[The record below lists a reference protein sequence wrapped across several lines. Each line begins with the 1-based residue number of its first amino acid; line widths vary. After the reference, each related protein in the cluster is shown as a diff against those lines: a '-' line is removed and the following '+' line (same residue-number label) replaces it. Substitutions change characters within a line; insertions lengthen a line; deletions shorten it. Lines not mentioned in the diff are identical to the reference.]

1 MSAANRTTE
10 GPTLRQA
17 ALIAGFGTLL
27 MAATAPFAEFFVFPK
42 LIVHGD
48 IEQSIRN
55 IIAHRTLYLAGVFG
69 YLINFVCD
77 IVIAWALYIL
87 LVPVNRSLSLLAAW
101 FRLIYTAIAV
111 VALFKLVAVF
121 RLLNTPDYSSA
132 QIRFLLDS
140 FRWDWSTSLMLF
152 DIHLGLLGWL
162 VYRSGYIPR
171 LLGIL
176 LAIDALGWLIDG
188 LSPYFYPH
196 AWLGFVSVTS
206 LGELFFM
213 LWLLIRGGKIQPS
226 VP

>member
-1 MSAANRTTE
+1 MAANRNND
-10 GPTLRQA
+10 GITLHHA
-17 ALIAGFGTLL
+17 ALIAGFGMLL

-48 IEQSIRN
+48 VEQTIRN
-55 IIAHRTLYLAGVFG
+55 ILANRALYLAGVFAC
-69 YLINFVCD
+69 LINFVCD

-111 VALFKLVAVF
+111 SALFKLIAVF
-121 RLLNTPDYSSA
+121 RLLNTPDYSSP

-140 FRWDWSTSLMLF
+140 FRWDWSMSLMLF
-152 DIHLGLLGWL
+152 DIHLGLLAWL

-176 LAIDALGWLIDG
+176 LAIDGLGWLIDG

-196 AWLGFVSVTS
+196 AWLGFVSVSS
-206 LGELFFM
+206 LGELVFM

>member
-1 MSAANRTTE
+1 MAANRNND
-10 GPTLRQA
+10 GITLHHA
-17 ALIAGFGTLL
+17 ALIAGFGMLL

-48 IEQSIRN
+48 VEQTIRN
-55 IIAHRTLYLAGVFG
+55 ILANRALYLAGVFAC
-69 YLINFVCD
+69 LINFVCD

-111 VALFKLVAVF
+111 SALFKLIAVF
-121 RLLNTPDYSSA
+121 RLLNTPDYSSP

-140 FRWDWSTSLMLF
+140 FRWDWSMSLMLF
-152 DIHLGLLGWL
+152 DIHLGLLAWL

-176 LAIDALGWLIDG
+176 LAIDGLGWLIDG

-213 LWLLIRGGKIQPS
+213 LWLLIRGGKIQAAG
-226 VP
+226 